1 MRFTCTHC
9 GKAYAR
15 TEHLKRHIQSTH
27 QSDRADEAPR
37 IYPCDAPGCEK
48 TFRRS
53 DVLARHKRG
62 HASSEDAAP
71 KPTKR
76 IKRSSTSS
84 PSDFAHPSTS
94 SQASILRSAAQ
105 RVNDPSNSHD
115 GLHGMMGYPHA
126 GPSFSPSHASR
137 HSLSEASPTRPTPPE
152 ATNAV
157 QSLVGTLPNH
167 VHSAGAYAHSHAS
180 ALPTQPMVDD
190 SFRPQHAGQPLT
202 TRALQEQQQLASLE
216 YSLSRSAGAHTN
228 ANANGNGNVS
238 TNGSD
243 ALPVRN
249 HAETNFAI
257 QAFPGMPS
265 AYSDFPA
272 SPRSNLAP
280 ARPRAPAD
288 FGFSFDEWDPHLF
301 DQPQNGGDAA
311 GIQRLG
317 WDSLNYKNLTGLDWI
332 FDDGAASLTDASVFS
347 GVLPSS
353 FDDELAALEDFGPRP
368 PDSLSRATE
377 KIFERAKGPEGAS
390 DPFESLNLINLANT
404 AIDQASGGNNNPALA
419 NGGRTA
425 RNPDDDGEWPQ
436 DYRPTRRQPPT
447 FDISDLI
454 LAVEMDDEAQDDI
467 ASRNARTSEPYSEPV
482 SSRHIPFV
490 LIEESLEDSADGR
503 RTTSRNSPI
512 LKAAPTKSFGLTG
525 KITETARQ
533 HLLEYIRHSC
543 KHPWSVYSFNGNA
556 DRFLTCSEIEI
567 LVSLYFRKVHPYTP
581 ILHQP
586 SFDPE
591 TTSPVLLLIM
601 VTKGLVFYV
610 SEMQARGAR
619 SASLARLQKRAS
631 ILAPALSELTRI
643 GTMSAYEA
651 DQRGFQDIV
660 INSAWLLQQQF
671 GIGAGNKRLYKLAER
686 NRGGIMTAIRRIGL
700 LNMST
705 IRLDTTDQ
713 PLDTIDDQKLERKWR
728 AWIERESRIRLGWC
742 VFLYDQLYSLYMDIS
757 PVLLYTEITSPF
769 PCDEQLWNARSA
781 REWYSRIPQHSQATP
796 KTSFIDALRKLL
808 DPPRH
813 EDIPLRLNRFEAY
826 ILAVTLY
833 RIRWDTSKRSVLF
846 GMEAFAHAEEVT
858 LGENHVVDAASGTV
872 AIDAAAAN
880 ALQGLAEAAASATL
894 SLTSNSPAKRSKP
907 SANPPSLALS
917 VDVQLLRLLSRM
929 HFSGPPAF
937 FDRLKDA
944 AGRAGNARRA
954 DAVIELK
961 RWVADPKNHVAM
973 RQMLLASAQVYDLIR
988 TSLDATAA
996 NSNVMVLQSHVGIV
1010 GLFHSA
1016 LIVWAYVKF
1025 GPIVQRKLSVH
1036 GSLGHAVNAE
1046 GPTSTLNGKGDEVIR
1061 ASKSQLESL
1070 PYLSPAALRLVEE
1083 AGFIDL
1089 IAASGEATKSADGT
1103 EDWQE
1108 RASDSTNESG
1118 SLSVGTCASDSST
1131 ISRVVEAWSL
1141 GAYRSTV
1148 DGKPRRWSAANS
1160 LVVRIAG
1167 IGELKCSDGKGIN
1180 RQGMPNGGAS
1190 THQTASRNSYDEDL
1204 RERSSE
1210 EVGERRNVDKAIS
1223 SMRTVPPQ
1231 MNGALTPRGHEGL
1244 PPGTPTVVLDEG
1256 SEMKTSRILIRFA
1269 ALLRKLDWGLAASFR
1284 TILIHMARH
1293 EARAVEAAEA
1303 LQEASGESRQ
1313 MAS

>member
-71 KPTKR
+71 NPTKR

-84 PSDFAHPSTS
+84 PSDFAHRSTS
-94 SQASILRSAAQ
+94 SRASILHSAAQ

-115 GLHGMMGYPHA
+115 GLHSMMDYPQA

-137 HSLSEASPTRPTPPE
+137 HSLSEASPAGPTPPE
-152 ATNAV
+152 ATNPV

-167 VHSAGAYAHSHAS
+167 VLSGSAYAHSHAS
-180 ALPTQPMVDD
+180 ALPTQPTMDD
-190 SFRPQHAGQPLT
+190 SFRPQHTGQPLT

-216 YSLSRSAGAHTN
+216 YSLSRSADAHTN
-228 ANANGNGNVS
+228 ANGKGNVGTADAS
-238 TNGSD
+238 Q
-243 ALPVRN
+243 ALPMRS
-249 HAETNFAI
+249 HTETNFSM
-257 QAFPGMPS
+257 QALTGMPN
-265 AYSDFPA
+265 AYPEFPA
-272 SPRSNLAP
+272 SPRPSLAP
-280 ARPRAPAD
+280 ARPRPPAD
-288 FGFSFDEWDPHLF
+288 FGFSFDEWDPQLF
-301 DQPQNGGDAA
+301 DQEQNGGDAA
-311 GIQRLG
+311 GIPRLG

-332 FDDGAASLTDASVFS
+332 FEDGAASLTDASVFS

-353 FDDELAALEDFGPRP
+353 FDDELAALEDFGPQP

-404 AIDQASGGNNNPALA
+404 AIDQASGNNNSALA

-454 LAVEMDDEAQDDI
+454 LAVEMNDEAQDDS

-503 RTTSRNSPI
+503 RTTGRNSPI
-512 LKAAPTKSFGLTG
+512 QKAAPTKPFGSTG

-556 DRFLTCSEIEI
+556 DKFLTCSEIEI

-619 SASLARLQKRAS
+619 SASLARLHKRAS

-781 REWYSRIPQHSQATP
+781 REWFSRIPQHSQATP

-894 SLTSNSPAKRSKP
+894 SLTSKSPAKRSKS
-907 SANPPSLALS
+907 SANPPNLALS

-954 DAVIELK
+954 DAVVELK

-988 TSLDATAA
+988 TSLDAAAA

-1025 GPIVQRKLSVH
+1025 GPIAQRRLPVH
-1036 GSLGHAVNAE
+1036 GTLGHALNAE

-1061 ASKSQLESL
+1061 ASKSQLEAL

-1089 IAASGEATKSADGT
+1089 IAASGDVTKSADGT

-1148 DGKPRRWSAANS
+1148 DGQPRRWSAANN

-1167 IGELKCSDGKGIN
+1167 IGELKAGDGVGIYK
-1180 RQGMPNGGAS
+1180 QGMQNGGAS

-1204 RERSSE
+1204 RERTSE
-1210 EVGERRNVDKAIS
+1210 EEGERRNIDKSIS
-1223 SMRTVPPQ
+1223 STRPVPPQ
-1231 MNGALTPRGHEGL
+1231 MNGAFTPRGHEGL
-1244 PPGTPTVVLDEG
+1244 PPGTPTVNLDEG
-1256 SEMKTSRILIRFA
+1256 QEMKTSRILIRFA
-1269 ALLRKLDWGLAASFR
+1269 TLLRKLDWGLAASFR

-1303 LQEASGESRQ
+1303 LPEANGESRQ